1 MRALIVDDSSF
12 TRKYLREHLVRLG
25 VTCVEAQDG
34 REGLELLRH
43 EGKFDLTLSD
53 VNMPRMD
60 GLTFVKSLREEGLG
74 PAMKVMMITTETDE
88 SFISRALLYG
98 ADEFLM
104 KPFTSQSLKE
114 KLLLMGFAGTA

>member
-25 VTCVEAQDG
+25 ATCVEAQDG
-34 REGLELLRH
+34 REGLEVLRR
-43 EGKFDLTLSD
+43 EERFDLTLSD
-53 VNMPRMD
+53 VNMPGMD
-60 GLTFVKSLREEGLG
+60 GLTFVKCLREEGLG
-74 PAMKVMMITTETDE
+74 AEMKVMMITTETDD
-88 SFISRALLYG
+88 SFISRALSFG

-114 KLLLMGFAGTA
+114 KLMLLGFSGAA

>member
-1 MRALIVDDSSF
+1 MRALIVDDSKF

-34 REGLELLRH
+34 REGLEALRR
-43 EGKFDLTLSD
+43 EERFDLTLTD

-74 PAMKVMMITTETDE
+74 PDMKVMMITTETDE
-88 SFISRALLYG
+88 SFISRALSYG

-104 KPFTSQSLKE
+104 KPFTSQSLTE
-114 KLLLMGFAGTA
+114 KLLIMGFASAA

>member
-1 MRALIVDDSSF
+1 MRVLIVDDSSF
-12 TRKYLREHLVRLG
+12 IRKHLREHLGRIG

-34 REGLELLRH
+34 REGLEVLRREEH
-43 EGKFDLTLSD
+43 FDLMLTD

-60 GLTFVKSLREEGLG
+60 GLTLVKCLREEGLG
-74 PAMKVMMITTETDE
+74 PEMKVMMITTETDE
-88 SFISRALLYG
+88 SFISRALSFG

-114 KLLLMGFAGTA
+114 KLLLMGFASAA

>member
-34 REGLELLRH
+34 REGLEILRR
-43 EGKFDLTLSD
+43 EARFNLTLTD
-53 VNMPRMD
+53 VNMPHMD
-60 GLTFVKSLREEGLG
+60 GLTFVKCLREERLG
-74 PAMKVMMITTETDE
+74 PGMKVMMITTETDD
-88 SFISRALLYG
+88 SFIFRALSCG

-104 KPFTSQSLKE
+104 KPFTLQSLKE
-114 KLLLMGFAGTA
+114 KLLLMGFVSAA